1 MNKTKYQEG
10 VGLFQRLYYI
20 LKEVERMANK
30 IFNTRIKNKR
40 DTEANWTS
48 KNPVLL
54 NGEII
59 VVDTASGE
67 TRFKVGDGAKKYS
80 QLPFQDAATL
90 GNYVPTTR
98 KVNSKALS
106 SDISLTAS
114 DVGALPSTTTALKNP
129 HALTFTGAVTGSY
142 DGSAAKS
149 VAIPSVDSSL
159 SSTSTNAIQN
169 KAVNTALSGKAST
182 AVATT
187 SANGL
192 MSSSDKSKLDGI
204 ADGANKTI
212 IDSSLSSTSTNPVQN
227 KVINTALSGKAS
239 TSVATTSA
247 NGLMSASDKTKLNGI
262 ATGANKTTVDSA
274 LSTTST
280 NPVQNK
286 AVKAALDSKLNT
298 SGGTLTGNLTGR
310 YLTGTWL
317 QTTDVTDL
325 GSTPSKIAVLDDS
338 GWVYYRTPTEI
349 KTDIGV
355 DVSSLVDLFY
365 PIGSIY
371 MSTDSTSPQ
380 SRFTG
385 TYWLPIYDRFLLGAG
400 NAYKAR
406 AKGGETTHTL
416 TQQEIPS
423 HYHDEYVG
431 NDGGSDS
438 APSGYSGWPN
448 IAYTSN
454 KTWWAKG
461 AKTSNAGG
469 DGAHNNMPPYY
480 TVYMWRRVTFQEYE
494 AGADGG

>member
-1 MNKTKYQEG
+1 
-10 VGLFQRLYYI
+10 
-20 LKEVERMANK
+20 MANK

-67 TRFKVGDGAKKYS
+67 TRFKVGDGTKKYS

-192 MSSSDKSKLDGI
+192 MS
-204 ADGANKTI
+204 
-212 IDSSLSSTSTNPVQN
+212 
-227 KVINTALSGKAS
+227 
-239 TSVATTSA
+239 
-247 NGLMSASDKTKLNGI
+247 ASDKTKLNGI
-262 ATGANKTTVDSA
+262 AIGANKTTVDSA

-286 AVKAALDSKLNT
+286 AVKAALDRKLNT
-298 SGGTLTGNLTGR
+298 SGGTLTGNLTGK

-317 QTTDVTDL
+317 QTTDATDL
-325 GSTPSKIAVLDDS
+325 GSTPSKVAVLDGS
-338 GWVYYRTPTEI
+338 GLVYSRTLAEL
-349 KTDIGV
+349 KGDIGV
-355 DVSSLVDLFY
+355 DTATLVDLFY

-371 MSTDSTSPQ
+371 MSTDTTNPQ

-385 TYWLPIYDRFLLGAG
+385 TYWLPIYNRFLLGAG
-400 NAYKAR
+400 DTYKAGTM
-406 AKGGETTHTL
+406 GGEATHTL
-416 TQQEIPS
+416 TGSEIPS
-423 HYHDEYVG
+423 HYHDEYLG
-431 NDGGSDS
+431 NDGGPDS
-438 APSGYSGWPN
+438 APSGYSGW
-448 IAYTSN
+448 TSVACVSD
-454 KTWWAKG
+454 KTWWG
-461 AKTSNAGG
+461 MGSKTSPAGG
-469 DGAHNNMPPYY
+469 GEAHNNMPPYLA
-480 TVYMWRRVTFQEYE
+480 VYMWRRVTHQEYE

>member
-1 MNKTKYQEG
+1 
-10 VGLFQRLYYI
+10 
-20 LKEVERMANK
+20 MANK

-98 KVNSKALS
+98 KVNNKALS
-106 SDISLTAS
+106 SNISLTAS
-114 DVGALPSTTTALKNP
+114 DIGALPSTTTALKNP

-142 DGSAAKS
+142 DGSATKS

-169 KAVNTALSGKAST
+169 KAVNIALSGKAS
-182 AVATT
+182 
-187 SANGL
+187 
-192 MSSSDKSKLDGI
+192 I
-204 ADGANKTI
+204 
-212 IDSSLSSTSTNPVQN
+212 
-227 KVINTALSGKAS
+227 
-239 TSVATTSA
+239 SVATTSA

-262 ATGANKTTVDSA
+262 AIGANKTTVDSA

-298 SGGTLTGNLTGR
+298 SGGTLTGNLTGQ

-317 QTTDVTDL
+317 QTTDATDL
-325 GSTPSKIAVLDDS
+325 GSTPSKVAVLDGS
-338 GWVYYRTPTEI
+338 GWVYSRTLAEL
-349 KTDIGV
+349 KSDIGV
-355 DVSSLVDLFY
+355 DTATLVDLFY

-371 MSTDSTSPQ
+371 MSTDTTNPQ

-385 TYWLPIYDRFLLGAG
+385 TYWLPIYNRFLLGAG
-400 NAYKAR
+400 DTYKAGTM
-406 AKGGETTHTL
+406 GGEATHTL
-416 TQQEIPS
+416 TRSEIPS
-423 HYHDEYVG
+423 HYHDEYLG

-448 IAYTSN
+448 IAYISK
-454 KTWWAKG
+454 KTWWVTG
-461 AKTSNAGG
+461 SKTSAAGG
-469 DGAHNNMPPYY
+469 DGAHNNMPPYLA
-480 TVYMWRRVTFQEYE
+480 VYMWRRVTHQEYE
-494 AGADGG
+494 AEVDGG

>member
-1 MNKTKYQEG
+1 
-10 VGLFQRLYYI
+10 
-20 LKEVERMANK
+20 MANK
-30 IFNTRIKNKR
+30 IFNTRVKNKR

-54 NGEII
+54 NGEIAI
-59 VVDTASGE
+59 VDTTSGE
-67 TRFKVGDGAKKYS
+67 TRFKVGDGTKRYS

-90 GNYVPTTR
+90 ANYVKTTR
-98 KVNSKALS
+98 KINNKALS

-129 HALTFTGAVTGSY
+129 NALTFTGAVTGSY

-149 VAIPSVDSSL
+149 VAIPSVDSDL

-169 KAVNTALSGKAST
+169 KVVNTALSGKAST

-192 MSSSDKSKLDGI
+192 MS
-204 ADGANKTI
+204 
-212 IDSSLSSTSTNPVQN
+212 
-227 KVINTALSGKAS
+227 
-239 TSVATTSA
+239 
-247 NGLMSASDKTKLNGI
+247 ASDKTKLNGI
-262 ATGANKTTVDSA
+262 DTGANKTTVDSK

-298 SGGTLTGNLTGR
+298 SGGTLTGDLTGQ

-317 QTTDVTDL
+317 RTTGATDL
-325 GSTPSKIAVLDDS
+325 GSAPSKIAVLDGS
-338 GWVYYRTPTEI
+338 GWVYYRTLTEI

-371 MSTDSTSPQ
+371 MSTNQTDNPQ
-380 SRFTG
+380 SRFSG

-400 NAYKAR
+400 NTYKAK
-406 AKGGETTHTL
+406 ATGGEATHTL
-416 TQQEIPS
+416 TVSEIPS
-423 HYHDEYVG
+423 HYHDEYLG

-438 APSGYSGWPN
+438 APSGYGGWPN
-448 IAYTSN
+448 VNYTSS
-454 KTWWAKG
+454 KTWWAQG
-461 AKTSNAGG
+461 SKTSMAGSG
-469 DGAHNNMPPYY
+469 GAHNNMPPYY
-480 TVYMWRRVTFQEYE
+480 AVYMWRRVTFQEYE
-494 AGADGG
+494 AGANGG

>member
-1 MNKTKYQEG
+1 
-10 VGLFQRLYYI
+10 
-20 LKEVERMANK
+20 MANK
-30 IFNTRIKNKR
+30 IFNTRVKNKR

-54 NGEII
+54 NGEIAI
-59 VVDTASGE
+59 VDTTSGE
-67 TRFKVGDGAKKYS
+67 TRFKVGDGTKRYS

-90 GNYVPTTR
+90 ANYVKTTR
-98 KVNSKALS
+98 KINNKALS

-192 MSSSDKSKLDGI
+192 MS
-204 ADGANKTI
+204 
-212 IDSSLSSTSTNPVQN
+212 
-227 KVINTALSGKAS
+227 
-239 TSVATTSA
+239 
-247 NGLMSASDKTKLNGI
+247 ASDKTKLNGI
-262 ATGANKTTVDSA
+262 AIGANKTTVDSA

-298 SGGTLTGNLTGR
+298 SGGTLTGNLTGQH
-310 YLTGTWL
+310 LTGTWL
-317 QTTDVTDL
+317 QTTDATDL
-325 GSTPSKIAVLDDS
+325 GSTPSKVAVLDGS
-338 GWVYYRTPTEI
+338 GWVYSRTLAEL
-349 KTDIGV
+349 KGDIGV
-355 DVSSLVDLFY
+355 DTATLVDLFY

-371 MSTDSTSPQ
+371 MSTDTTNPQ

-385 TYWLPIYDRFLLGAG
+385 TYWLPIYNRFLLGAG
-400 NAYKAR
+400 DTYKAGTM
-406 AKGGETTHTL
+406 GGEATHTL
-416 TQQEIPS
+416 TRSEIPS
-423 HYHDEYVG
+423 HYHDEYLG
-431 NDGGSDS
+431 NDGGPDS
-438 APSGYSGWPN
+438 APSGYIGWPS
-448 IAYTSN
+448 ISCASK
-454 KTWWAKG
+454 KTWWATG
-461 AKTSNAGG
+461 SKTSAAGG
-469 DGAHNNMPPYY
+469 DGAHNNMPPYLA
-480 TVYMWRRVTFQEYE
+480 VYMWRRVTHQEYE

>member
-1 MNKTKYQEG
+1 
-10 VGLFQRLYYI
+10 
-20 LKEVERMANK
+20 MANK

-90 GNYVPTTR
+90 ANYVKTTR
-98 KVNSKALS
+98 KINNKALS

-192 MSSSDKSKLDGI
+192 MS
-204 ADGANKTI
+204 
-212 IDSSLSSTSTNPVQN
+212 
-227 KVINTALSGKAS
+227 
-239 TSVATTSA
+239 
-247 NGLMSASDKTKLNGI
+247 ASDKTKLNGI
-262 ATGANKTTVDSA
+262 AIGANKTTVDSA

-298 SGGTLTGNLTGR
+298 SGGTLTGNLTGQ

-317 QTTDVTDL
+317 QTTDATDL
-325 GSTPSKIAVLDDS
+325 GSTPSKVAVLDGS
-338 GWVYYRTPTEI
+338 GWVYSRTLAEL
-349 KTDIGV
+349 KSDIGV
-355 DVSSLVDLFY
+355 DTATLVDLFY

-371 MSTDSTSPQ
+371 MSTDTTNPQ

-385 TYWLPIYDRFLLGAG
+385 TYWLPIYNRFLLGAG
-400 NAYKAR
+400 DTYKAGTM
-406 AKGGETTHTL
+406 GGEATHTL
-416 TQQEIPS
+416 TMSEIPN
-423 HYHDEYVG
+423 HYHDEYLG
-431 NDGGSDS
+431 NDGGLDS

-454 KTWWAKG
+454 KTWWATG
-461 AKTSNAGG
+461 SKTSAAGG
-469 DGAHNNMPPYY
+469 DGAHNNMPPYLV
-480 TVYMWRRVTFQEYE
+480 VYMWRRVTHQEYE

>member
-1 MNKTKYQEG
+1 
-10 VGLFQRLYYI
+10 
-20 LKEVERMANK
+20 MANK
-30 IFNTRIKNKR
+30 IFNTRVKNKR

-54 NGEII
+54 NGEIAI
-59 VVDTASGE
+59 VDTTSGE
-67 TRFKVGDGAKKYS
+67 TRFKVGDGTKRYS

-90 GNYVPTTR
+90 ANYVKTTR
-98 KVNSKALS
+98 KINNKALS

-192 MSSSDKSKLDGI
+192 MS
-204 ADGANKTI
+204 
-212 IDSSLSSTSTNPVQN
+212 
-227 KVINTALSGKAS
+227 
-239 TSVATTSA
+239 
-247 NGLMSASDKTKLNGI
+247 ASDKTKLNGI
-262 ATGANKTTVDSA
+262 AIGANKTTVDSA

-298 SGGTLTGNLTGR
+298 SGGTLTGNLTGQ

-317 QTTDVTDL
+317 QTTDATDL
-325 GSTPSKIAVLDDS
+325 GSTPSKVAVLDGS
-338 GWVYYRTPTEI
+338 GLVYSRTLAEL
-349 KTDIGV
+349 KSDIGV
-355 DVSSLVDLFY
+355 DTATLVDLFY

-371 MSTDSTSPQ
+371 MSTDTTNPQ

-385 TYWLPIYDRFLLGAG
+385 TYWLPIYNRFLLGAG
-400 NAYKAR
+400 DTYKAGTM
-406 AKGGETTHTL
+406 GGEATHTL
-416 TQQEIPS
+416 TRSEIPS
-423 HYHDEYVG
+423 HSHDEYLG

-438 APSGYSGWPN
+438 TPSGYYGWPS
-448 IAYTSN
+448 IAYVSH
-454 KTWWAKG
+454 KTWWAAG
-461 AKTSNAGG
+461 SKTSAAGG
-469 DGAHNNMPPYY
+469 NGAHNNMPPYY

>member
-1 MNKTKYQEG
+1 
-10 VGLFQRLYYI
+10 
-20 LKEVERMANK
+20 MANK
-30 IFNTRIKNKR
+30 IFNTRVKNKR

-54 NGEII
+54 NGEIAI
-59 VVDTASGE
+59 VDTTSGE
-67 TRFKVGDGAKKYS
+67 TRFKVGDGTKRYS

-90 GNYVPTTR
+90 ANYVKTTR
-98 KVNSKALS
+98 KINNKALS

-192 MSSSDKSKLDGI
+192 MS
-204 ADGANKTI
+204 
-212 IDSSLSSTSTNPVQN
+212 
-227 KVINTALSGKAS
+227 
-239 TSVATTSA
+239 
-247 NGLMSASDKTKLNGI
+247 ASDKTKLNGI
-262 ATGANKTTVDSA
+262 AIGANKTTVDSA

-298 SGGTLTGNLTGR
+298 SGGTLTGNLTGQ

-317 QTTDVTDL
+317 QTTDATDL
-325 GSTPSKIAVLDDS
+325 GSTPSKVAVLDGS
-338 GWVYYRTPTEI
+338 GWVYSRTLAEL
-349 KTDIGV
+349 KSDIGV
-355 DVSSLVDLFY
+355 DTATLVDLFY

-371 MSTDSTSPQ
+371 MSTDTTNPQ

-385 TYWLPIYDRFLLGAG
+385 TYWLPIYNRFLLGAG
-400 NAYKAR
+400 DTYKAGTM
-406 AKGGETTHTL
+406 GGEATHTL
-416 TQQEIPS
+416 TRSEIPN
-423 HYHDEYVG
+423 HYHDEYLG
-431 NDGGSDS
+431 NDGGPDS

-448 IAYTSN
+448 IAYISK
-454 KTWWAKG
+454 KTWWVRG
-461 AKTSNAGG
+461 SKTSAAGG
-469 DGAHNNMPPYY
+469 DGAHNNMPPYLA
-480 TVYMWRRVTFQEYE
+480 VYMWRRVTHQEYE

>member
-1 MNKTKYQEG
+1 
-10 VGLFQRLYYI
+10 
-20 LKEVERMANK
+20 MANK

-310 YLTGTWL
+310 NLTGTWL

-325 GSTPSKIAVLDDS
+325 GSTPSKIAVLDGS

-406 AKGGETTHTL
+406 AKGGEATHTL

-431 NDGGSDS
+431 NDGGPDS

-448 IAYTSN
+448 VAYIGK

-461 AKTSNAGG
+461 AKTSDAGG

>member
-1 MNKTKYQEG
+1 
-10 VGLFQRLYYI
+10 
-20 LKEVERMANK
+20 MANK
-30 IFNTRIKNKR
+30 IFNTRVKNKR

-54 NGEII
+54 NGEIAI
-59 VVDTASGE
+59 VDTTSGE
-67 TRFKVGDGAKKYS
+67 TRFKVGDGTKRYS

-90 GNYVPTTR
+90 ANYVKTTR
-98 KVNSKALS
+98 KINNKALS

-192 MSSSDKSKLDGI
+192 MS
-204 ADGANKTI
+204 
-212 IDSSLSSTSTNPVQN
+212 
-227 KVINTALSGKAS
+227 
-239 TSVATTSA
+239 
-247 NGLMSASDKTKLNGI
+247 ASDKTKLNGI
-262 ATGANKTTVDSA
+262 AIGANKTTVDSA

-298 SGGTLTGNLTGR
+298 SGGTLTGNLTGQ

-317 QTTDVTDL
+317 QTTDATDL
-325 GSTPSKIAVLDDS
+325 GSTPSKVAVLDGS
-338 GWVYYRTPTEI
+338 GWVYSRTLAEL
-349 KTDIGV
+349 KSDIGV
-355 DVSSLVDLFY
+355 DTATLVDLFY

-371 MSTDSTSPQ
+371 MSTDTTNPQ

-385 TYWLPIYDRFLLGAG
+385 TYWLPIYNRFLLGAG
-400 NAYKAR
+400 DTYKAGTM
-406 AKGGETTHTL
+406 GGEATHTL
-416 TQQEIPS
+416 TRSEIPN
-423 HYHDEYVG
+423 HYHDEYLG

-448 IAYTSN
+448 VAYTSN
-454 KTWWAKG
+454 KTWWATG
-461 AKTSNAGG
+461 SKTSAAGG
-469 DGAHNNMPPYY
+469 DGAHNNMPPYLA
-480 TVYMWRRVTFQEYE
+480 VYMWRRVTHQEYE

>member
-1 MNKTKYQEG
+1 
-10 VGLFQRLYYI
+10 
-20 LKEVERMANK
+20 MANK

-98 KVNSKALS
+98 KVNNKALS
-106 SDISLTAS
+106 SNISLTAS
-114 DVGALPSTTTALKNP
+114 DIGALPSTTTALKNP

-142 DGSAAKS
+142 DGSATKS

-169 KAVNTALSGKAST
+169 KAVNTALSGKAS
-182 AVATT
+182 
-187 SANGL
+187 
-192 MSSSDKSKLDGI
+192 I
-204 ADGANKTI
+204 
-212 IDSSLSSTSTNPVQN
+212 
-227 KVINTALSGKAS
+227 
-239 TSVATTSA
+239 SVATTSA

-262 ATGANKTTVDSA
+262 AIGANKTTVDSA

-298 SGGTLTGNLTGR
+298 SGGTLTGNLTGQ

-317 QTTDVTDL
+317 QTTDATDL
-325 GSTPSKIAVLDDS
+325 GSTPSKVAVLDGS
-338 GWVYYRTPTEI
+338 GWVYSRTLAEL
-349 KTDIGV
+349 KSDIGV
-355 DVSSLVDLFY
+355 DTATLVDLFY

-371 MSTDSTSPQ
+371 MSTDTTNPQ

-385 TYWLPIYDRFLLGAG
+385 TYWLPIYNRFLLGAG
-400 NAYKAR
+400 DTYKAGTM
-406 AKGGETTHTL
+406 GGEATHTL
-416 TQQEIPS
+416 TRSEIPS
-423 HYHDEYVG
+423 HYHDEYLG

-448 IAYTSN
+448 IAYISN
-454 KTWWAKG
+454 KTWWATG
-461 AKTSNAGG
+461 SKTSAAGG
-469 DGAHNNMPPYY
+469 DGAHNNMPPYLA
-480 TVYMWRRVTFQEYE
+480 VYMWRRVTHQEYE

>member
-1 MNKTKYQEG
+1 
-10 VGLFQRLYYI
+10 
-20 LKEVERMANK
+20 MANK

-54 NGEII
+54 NGEIAI
-59 VVDTASGE
+59 VDTTSGE
-67 TRFKVGDGAKKYS
+67 TRFKVGDGTKRYS

-90 GNYVPTTR
+90 ANYVKTTR
-98 KVNSKALS
+98 KINNKALS

-192 MSSSDKSKLDGI
+192 MS
-204 ADGANKTI
+204 
-212 IDSSLSSTSTNPVQN
+212 
-227 KVINTALSGKAS
+227 
-239 TSVATTSA
+239 
-247 NGLMSASDKTKLNGI
+247 ASDKTKLNGI
-262 ATGANKTTVDSA
+262 AIGANKTTVDSA

-298 SGGTLTGNLTGR
+298 SGGTLTGNLTGQ

-317 QTTDVTDL
+317 QTTDATDL
-325 GSTPSKIAVLDDS
+325 GSTPSKVAVLDGS
-338 GWVYYRTPTEI
+338 GLVYSRTLAEL
-349 KTDIGV
+349 KSDIGV
-355 DVSSLVDLFY
+355 DTATLVDLFY

-371 MSTDSTSPQ
+371 MSTDTTNPQ

-385 TYWLPIYDRFLLGAG
+385 TYWLPIYNRFLLGAG
-400 NAYKAR
+400 DTYKAGTM
-406 AKGGETTHTL
+406 GGEATHTL
-416 TQQEIPS
+416 TRSEIPN
-423 HYHDEYVG
+423 HYHDEYLG
-431 NDGGSDS
+431 NDGGPDS

-448 IAYTSN
+448 AAYTSD
-454 KTWWAKG
+454 KTWWATG
-461 AKTSNAGG
+461 SKTSAAGG
-469 DGAHNNMPPYY
+469 DGAHNNMPPYLA
-480 TVYMWRRVTFQEYE
+480 VYMWRRVTHQEYE

>member
-1 MNKTKYQEG
+1 
-10 VGLFQRLYYI
+10 
-20 LKEVERMANK
+20 MANK
-30 IFNTRIKNKR
+30 IFNTRVKNKR

-54 NGEII
+54 NGEIAI
-59 VVDTASGE
+59 VDTTSGE
-67 TRFKVGDGAKKYS
+67 TRFKVGDGTKRYS

-90 GNYVPTTR
+90 ANYVKTTR
-98 KVNSKALS
+98 KINNKALS

-192 MSSSDKSKLDGI
+192 MS
-204 ADGANKTI
+204 
-212 IDSSLSSTSTNPVQN
+212 
-227 KVINTALSGKAS
+227 
-239 TSVATTSA
+239 
-247 NGLMSASDKTKLNGI
+247 ASDKTKLNGI
-262 ATGANKTTVDSA
+262 AIGANKTTVDSA

-298 SGGTLTGNLTGR
+298 SGGTLTGNLTGQ

-317 QTTDVTDL
+317 QTTDATDL
-325 GSTPSKIAVLDDS
+325 GSTPSKVAVLDGS
-338 GWVYYRTPTEI
+338 GWVYSRTLAEL
-349 KTDIGV
+349 KSDIGV
-355 DVSSLVDLFY
+355 DTATLVDLFY

-371 MSTDSTSPQ
+371 MSTDTTNPQ

-385 TYWLPIYDRFLLGAG
+385 TYWLPIYNRFLLGAG
-400 NAYKAR
+400 DTYKAGTM
-406 AKGGETTHTL
+406 GGEATHTL
-416 TQQEIPS
+416 TRSEIPS

-448 IAYTSN
+448 IAYISK
-454 KTWWAKG
+454 KTWWATG
-461 AKTSNAGG
+461 SKTSAAGA
-469 DGAHNNMPPYY
+469 DGAHNNMPPYLA
-480 TVYMWRRVTFQEYE
+480 VYMWRRVTHQEYE
-494 AGADGG
+494 AEVDGG

>member
-1 MNKTKYQEG
+1 
-10 VGLFQRLYYI
+10 
-20 LKEVERMANK
+20 MANK
-30 IFNTRIKNKR
+30 IFNTRVKNKR

-54 NGEII
+54 NGEIAI
-59 VVDTASGE
+59 VDTTSGE
-67 TRFKVGDGAKKYS
+67 TRFKVGDGTKRYS

-90 GNYVPTTR
+90 ANYVKTTR
-98 KVNSKALS
+98 KINNKALS

-129 HALTFTGAVTGSY
+129 NALTFTGAVTGSY

-149 VAIPSVDSSL
+149 VAIPSVDSDL

-169 KAVNTALSGKAST
+169 KVVNTALSGKAST

-192 MSSSDKSKLDGI
+192 MS
-204 ADGANKTI
+204 
-212 IDSSLSSTSTNPVQN
+212 
-227 KVINTALSGKAS
+227 
-239 TSVATTSA
+239 
-247 NGLMSASDKTKLNGI
+247 ASDKTKLNGI
-262 ATGANKTTVDSA
+262 DTGANKTTVDSK

-298 SGGTLTGNLTGR
+298 SGGTLTGNLTGQ

-317 QTTDVTDL
+317 QTTEATDL
-325 GSTPSKIAVLDDS
+325 GSAPSKIAVLDGS
-338 GWVYYRTPTEI
+338 GLVYYRTLTEI

-371 MSTDSTSPQ
+371 MSTNQTDNPQ
-380 SRFTG
+380 SRFSG

-400 NAYKAR
+400 NTYKAK
-406 AKGGETTHTL
+406 ATGGEATHTL
-416 TQQEIPS
+416 TVSEIPS
-423 HYHDEYVG
+423 HYHDEYLG

-448 IAYTSN
+448 VNYTSS
-454 KTWWAKG
+454 KTWWAQG
-461 AKTSNAGG
+461 SKTSMAGSG
-469 DGAHNNMPPYY
+469 GAHNNMPPYY
-480 TVYMWRRVTFQEYE
+480 AVYMWRRVTFQEYK

>member
-1 MNKTKYQEG
+1 
-10 VGLFQRLYYI
+10 
-20 LKEVERMANK
+20 MANK
-30 IFNTRIKNKR
+30 IFNTRVKNKR

-54 NGEII
+54 NGEIAI
-59 VVDTASGE
+59 VDTTSGE
-67 TRFKVGDGAKKYS
+67 TRFKVGDGTKRYS

-90 GNYVPTTR
+90 ANYVKTTR
-98 KVNSKALS
+98 KINNKALS

-192 MSSSDKSKLDGI
+192 MS
-204 ADGANKTI
+204 
-212 IDSSLSSTSTNPVQN
+212 
-227 KVINTALSGKAS
+227 
-239 TSVATTSA
+239 
-247 NGLMSASDKTKLNGI
+247 ASDKTKLNGI
-262 ATGANKTTVDSA
+262 AIGANKTTVDSA

-298 SGGTLTGNLTGR
+298 SGGTLTGNLTGQ

-317 QTTDVTDL
+317 QTTDATDL
-325 GSTPSKIAVLDDS
+325 GSTPSKVAVLDGS
-338 GWVYYRTPTEI
+338 GWVYSRTLAEL
-349 KTDIGV
+349 KSDIGV
-355 DVSSLVDLFY
+355 DTATLVDLFY

-371 MSTDSTSPQ
+371 MSTDTTNPQ

-385 TYWLPIYDRFLLGAG
+385 TYWLPIYNRFLLGAG
-400 NAYKAR
+400 DTYKAGTM
-406 AKGGETTHTL
+406 GGEATHTL
-416 TQQEIPS
+416 TRSEIPN

-454 KTWWAKG
+454 KTWWATG
-461 AKTSNAGG
+461 SKTSTAGG
-469 DGAHNNMPPYY
+469 DGAHNNMPPYLA
-480 TVYMWRRVTFQEYE
+480 VYMWRRVTHQEYE

>member
-1 MNKTKYQEG
+1 
-10 VGLFQRLYYI
+10 
-20 LKEVERMANK
+20 MANK

-67 TRFKVGDGAKKYS
+67 TRFKVGDGTKKYS

-192 MSSSDKSKLDGI
+192 MS
-204 ADGANKTI
+204 
-212 IDSSLSSTSTNPVQN
+212 
-227 KVINTALSGKAS
+227 
-239 TSVATTSA
+239 
-247 NGLMSASDKTKLNGI
+247 ASDKTKLNGI
-262 ATGANKTTVDSA
+262 AIGANKTTVDSA

-298 SGGTLTGNLTGR
+298 SGGTLTGNLTGQ

-317 QTTDVTDL
+317 QTTDATDL
-325 GSTPSKIAVLDDS
+325 GSTPSKVAVLDGS
-338 GWVYYRTPTEI
+338 GLVYSRTLAEL
-349 KTDIGV
+349 KGDIGV
-355 DVSSLVDLFY
+355 DTATLVDLFY

-371 MSTDSTSPQ
+371 MSTDTTNPQ

-385 TYWLPIYDRFLLGAG
+385 TYWLPIYNRFLLGAG
-400 NAYKAR
+400 DTYKAGTM
-406 AKGGETTHTL
+406 GGEATHTL
-416 TQQEIPS
+416 TMSEIPS
-423 HYHDEYVG
+423 HYHDEYLG
-431 NDGGSDS
+431 NDGGPDS

-448 IAYTSN
+448 IAYTSK
-454 KTWWAKG
+454 KTWWATG
-461 AKTSNAGG
+461 SKTSAAGG
-469 DGAHNNMPPYY
+469 DGAHNNMPPYLA
-480 TVYMWRRVTFQEYE
+480 VYMWRRVTHQEYE